1 MHDIQHTGMTN
12 SFLVS
17 TRHDLAIKYNDIS
30 IAENYSLATFFDLL
44 ESDIEANI
52 FDGLS
57 STDWIDFRRRVIK
70 IVHSTDLEK
79 HVSVIDKFKA
89 RLTAGDFDP
98 QTNNDHMNIL
108 LKMIMKCA
116 DLSFFARRADIAHM
130 WASRLSNEFYV
141 EGDIERDAGVR
152 VTKYMDRKVD
162 DVSELLLLMANAVVL
177 PMWKLWAQYTNDNRQ
192 VEIVERNIEIW
203 KKEVKRSQRHR
214 RQRQVQVQVHQQS
227 PSQKQVVKVKER
239 KHEHKREREKEDV
252 VKEVVVDDDDDEVGE
267 VVVNTIDKVDNSNV
281 KDNNNVN
288 NVKDN
293 NNNNIKDDDDNIV
306 NNDNMNKEVGDNEDE
321 NVCDDNDNNN
331 NKEDVNQQQH
341 NNNNND
347 SQHKH
352 KHKKKKKNRK
362 VQEDVELESSTNV
375 KDDVIVNEDD
385 NNDKD

>member
-1 MHDIQHTGMTN
+1 
-12 SFLVS
+12 
-17 TRHDLAIKYNDIS
+17 
-30 IAENYSLATFFDLL
+30 
-44 ESDIEANI
+44 
-52 FDGLS
+52 
-57 STDWIDFRRRVIK
+57 
-70 IVHSTDLEK
+70 
-79 HVSVIDKFKA
+79 
-89 RLTAGDFDP
+89 
-98 QTNNDHMNIL
+98 
-108 LKMIMKCA
+108 MIMKCA

-239 KHEHKREREKEDV
+239 KHEHKKEREKEDV

-267 VVVNTIDKVDNSNV
+267 VVNTIDKVDNSNV
-281 KDNNNVN
+281 KVNTNVN
-288 NVKDN
+288 NVEDN

>member
-44 ESDIEANI
+44 ESDTEANI

-239 KHEHKREREKEDV
+239 KHEHKKEREEV
-252 VKEVVVDDDDDEVGE
+252 IREVVVDDDDEIGE

-281 KDNNNVN
+281 KVNTNVN
-288 NVKDN
+288 NVEDN